1 MLEAATGGALLEIL
15 FLSISQYLQQ
25 NTCVGFC
32 CEYCEIFE
40 EHITTPILKN
50 ISEQVLLIM
59 AIRLIF
65 FGRFAILSN
74 WNQLF

>member
-32 CEYCEIFE
+32 CEIFE

-50 ISEQVLLIM
+50 ICEQVLLIM

-65 FGRFAILSN
+65 FGRFAILGN